1 MKNSILETTNKE
13 VYLDNLLSQ
22 FHIDD
27 IDSFQSL
34 TLAPI
39 MLFVG
44 YIIVIPAAL
53 VYRDKSKKN

>member
-34 TLAPI
+34 TLK
-39 MLFVG
+39 
-44 YIIVIPAAL
+44 
-53 VYRDKSKKN
+53 RKNGDL